1 VRGDTPTSDVVSE
14 FYAQRRRTIRDGLAL
29 TGFLLGFL
37 VSAPIGWPYLAT
49 GFVDGGIAR
58 GLLSFGVI
66 VLGSAVLAA
75 GLGMGVGTVA
85 GWGWQRVHAARRR
98 SHPPIDRDAA
108 ARAAAAAAPPRPERD
123 WSIRY
128 DGSGFSVADF
138 LALAGRVWPREYD
151 DARTASAL
159 ERTTN
164 IGAWDGTTL
173 VGAVRVLTDGY
184 FFATVTELLVDPAYR
199 HRGIGRELMQRA
211 LAAAPR
217 GTLFFGAQPQAVA
230 FFERIGAE
238 RGPIGF
244 VLRAR
249 R

>member
-1 VRGDTPTSDVVSE
+1 VSE

-37 VSAPIGWPYLAT
+37 VSAPVGWPYLAS

-75 GLGMGVGTVA
+75 GLGMGAGAVV

-98 SHPPIDRDAA
+98 AHPPIDRDAA
-108 ARAAAAAAPPRPERD
+108 ARALAATAPSRPERD
-123 WSIRY
+123 WSIR
-128 DGSGFSVADF
+128 DDASGVTVADF
-138 LALAGRVWPREYD
+138 LALAGRVGPRD
-151 DARTASAL
+151 SAAARAAPAL

-164 IGAWDGTTL
+164 IGAWDGATL

-184 FFATVTELLVDPAYR
+184 FFATVPEILVDPAYQ

-230 FFERIGAE
+230 FFERIGAQ

-244 VLRAR
+244 VLREGR
-249 R
+249 E